1 MFSRQRENRQEGVRV
16 LASESTQSESTQRAS
31 DDTMNPAVHDQL
43 YLDGRFRPAL
53 DGRTFPTVSPV
64 TTRTIADVALAGD
77 ADVDAAVASGRTAFD
92 QWSQWT
98 PRDRGR
104 TLRRI
109 AETLIVHLEEIAQV
123 ECLDLGKP
131 ISDCRAGVRDAA
143 DWFEYFADIVP
154 HLRGETLPHPDAGLS
169 YVLHQPM
176 GVVAVIPAWNF
187 PMPLYGTKV
196 AAALATGN
204 SVVLKPA
211 EQTPLSALLLG
222 RLCTEAGLPDGVL
235 NVLTGPGE
243 ETGRALVR
251 HRGIDMISFTGSTP
265 VGREIASVAGQNLT
279 KVTLELG
286 GKSPNLVF
294 PDADLE
300 QAAATSL
307 FSFTINQGQLCS
319 AGTRLLVHESIH
331 DDFLSLL
338 VEKARAL
345 RIGDPA
351 REDTNLGTIV
361 SERQLRRVEDYV
373 EAGRASGASLATGGK
388 RAEVAGLPD
397 GYFYSPTIFTHVDP
411 AASIAREEIFGPV
424 LCVLPFRDE
433 DEALRLANSVD
444 YGLAAQ
450 IWTRDV
456 ERVHRVA
463 ERVEAGL
470 VWVNTAHQGSA
481 AVPYSGWKA
490 SGLGTEGGIEQALEH
505 TRPKSVWIGRG
516 GGRPRHN

>member
-1 MFSRQRENRQEGVRV
+1 MFSREAENRQEGMRA
-16 LASESTQSESTQRAS
+16 LASESTQHG
-31 DDTMNPAVHDQL
+31 DDRTVGAAVHHQL
-43 YLDGRFRPAL
+43 LIDGRFRPSL
-53 DGRTFPTVSPV
+53 DARTFPTISPV
-64 TTRTIADVALAGD
+64 TTHTIVDVALAGD
-77 ADVDAAVASGRTAFD
+77 ADVADAIASARAAFG

-98 PRDRGR
+98 PRARGR
-104 TLRRI
+104 VLRRI
-109 AETLIVHLEEIAQV
+109 AETLIEHLEEIAQV

-131 ISDCRAGVRDAA
+131 ITDCRAGVRDAA
-143 DWFEYFADIVP
+143 GWFEYFADVVP
-154 HLRGETLPHPDAGLS
+154 HLRGETLPHPEASLS
-169 YVLHQPM
+169 YVLHQPL

-187 PMPLYGTKV
+187 PMPLCGTKV

-222 RLCTEAGLPDGVL
+222 RLCLEAGLPEGVL
-235 NVLTGPGE
+235 NVITGPGE

-251 HRGIDMISFTGSTP
+251 HAGVDMISFTGSTA
-265 VGREIASVAGQNLT
+265 VGREIASVAGRNLT

-294 PDADLE
+294 ADATLE

-307 FSFTINQGQLCS
+307 FSFTTNQGQLCS
-319 AGTRLLVHESIH
+319 AGTRLLVQESVH
-331 DDFLSLL
+331 DEFLDLL
-338 VEKARAL
+338 VTKARAL

-351 REDTNLGTIV
+351 REDTTLGTIV
-361 SERQLRRVEDYV
+361 SDRQLRRVEDYV
-373 EAGRASGASLATGGK
+373 EAGRAAGAKVATGGQ

-397 GYFYSPTIFTHVDP
+397 GYFYSPTIFTGVDP
-411 AASIAREEIFGPV
+411 ATSIAREEIFGPV
-424 LCVLPFRDE
+424 LCVLPFGDE
-433 DEALRLANSVD
+433 DEAVRLANSTE

-490 SGLGTEGGIEQALEH
+490 SGLGVEGGIEQALEH
-505 TRPKSVWIGRG
+505 TRPKSVWIARG
-516 GGRPRHN
+516 GSEPRQN